1 VKRLRR
7 RRFGP
12 ACQASSALLLLI
24 LVGSRAPAETAPLSE
39 KVILLQS
46 TTASPLARKSMARIR
61 DELSA
66 DRFDVIVA
74 DASAA
79 GDLGAVVADAVPLAE
94 VGTVLVLFGDPAS
107 GQTELCVV
115 RRGARR
121 TGVRRATIAA
131 DDPERFPE
139 VLAKRALELLRA
151 TALELSIE
159 VEPAPR
165 AETPPEA
172 RPEAGI
178 RAGATPQVLA
188 PQAASVVVDMGVA
201 MWNSVDGPPPAV
213 APVGRIALRLSDWI
227 WARASVAGLGSRP
240 HVATA
245 HGSASLSQTAA
256 LLECAA
262 SFRRD
267 KRIRPAFSLGAGVLN
282 VQVAGTGA
290 APYEGRETQ
299 RWSLALDGG
308 AGVAFAVGA
317 RSALVTELHA
327 LVASPHPVIR
337 FVDTRAATVAYPSL
351 ILTLALRVAP

>member
-1 VKRLRR
+1 
-7 RRFGP
+7 
-12 ACQASSALLLLI
+12 LLLI
-24 LVGSRAPAETAPLSE
+24 LAGSRAPAQTAPLSE

-46 TTASPLARKSMARIR
+46 TTASPLSRRSMARIR

-79 GDLGAVVADAVPLAE
+79 GDPGAVIEGAAPLAD
-94 VGTVLVLFGDPAS
+94 VGTVLVLFGEPES

-131 DDPERFPE
+131 DDPERLPE
-139 VLAKRALELLRA
+139 LLAKRALELLRA

-165 AETPPEA
+165 ADDPG
-172 RPEAGI
+172 AGI
-178 RAGATPQVLA
+178 RAGATPKVLA
-188 PQAASVVVDMGVA
+188 PEAASVVVDMGVA
-201 MWNSVDGPPPAV
+201 MWNSVEGPPPAV
-213 APVGRIALRLSDWI
+213 APVGRVALRLSDWI

-240 HVATA
+240 HVDTA
-245 HGSASLSQTAA
+245 YGSASLSQTVA

-262 SFRRD
+262 IFRRD
-267 KRIRPAFSLGAGVLN
+267 KRIRPAFSVGAGAVN

-299 RWSLALDGG
+299 RWSVALDGG
-308 AGVAFAVGA
+308 AGAAFAVGA
-317 RSALVTELHA
+317 RSALVAELHA